1 MQIFAKAAPGATA
14 SSSLCAALN
23 WNICP
28 HSRTGNRCAPRSWV
42 CKCSYTHVHTRE
54 DAVAFS
60 MYVFDFIKP
69 LSFCHLFNLPSIGEA
84 RDGGRGHKSLW
95 AETPEGVSFFFLSL
109 ASYWCRRSSRVPT
122 VRDIPALAHGV
133 EFLPLASTHLE
144 LPLKSPVEHADVPV
158 IDAPSYNLQ
167 NEKKPLISRCFP
179 SP

>member
-14 SSSLCAALN
+14 SSSLCGVLN

-28 HSRTGNRCAPRSWV
+28 HSRTGNRCAPRSWA

-60 MYVFDFIKP
+60 MYVFDLIKP

-95 AETPEGVSFFFLSL
+95 AETPEGVIQA
-109 ASYWCRRSSRVPT
+109 ASSSSHWLHIGAEDRPECPLCVTSPSARSRSR
-122 VRDIPALAHGV
+122 IPPPGLH
-133 EFLPLASTHLE
+133 S
-144 LPLKSPVEHADVPV
+144 EHADVPV
-158 IDAPSYNLQ
+158 IDAPSCNLQ
-167 NEKKPLISRCFP
+167 NEKNR
-179 SP
+179 